1 MLFFC
6 FCFVFSTVP
15 GSQRTAS
22 TRTWSCVRSTEEQR
36 ASRVA
41 SRKPLRPLRMPGKLY
56 LYVVAS
62 VVLSWDSLW
71 LLGNLQFHPL
81 WLYSHPGVVFKAVAF
96 FKNRTTYVCTVWIIE
111 RKSEESDLELIFFY
125 WSWFCLM
132 LVSQFWWQSKSS
144 SDTRRER
151 EQVRN
156 LMKFQ
161 NGKHSSFET
170 LLKIALETAK
180 CAVLYVC
187 ETTPWNCYYDI

>member
-22 TRTWSCVRSTEEQR
+22 THTWSCVRSTEEQR

-81 WLYSHPGVVFKAVAF
+81 LYSHPGVVFKAVAF

-111 RKSEESDLELIFFY
+111 RKSEESDLELFFLLILVL
-125 WSWFCLM
+125 SDACFSVLM
-132 LVSQFWWQSKSS
+132 TVKVFLWHKERKRTSQKLNEVSEWQ
-144 SDTRRER
+144 T
-151 EQVRN
+151 
-156 LMKFQ
+156 F
-161 NGKHSSFET
+161 
-170 LLKIALETAK
+170 
-180 CAVLYVC
+180 
-187 ETTPWNCYYDI
+187 